1 MTEKVKELQ
10 KRISMDLRI
19 NDANLSMELKE
30 QPSKFAYW
38 GAAHAI
44 KLQEYNM
51 AKVSFQEK
59 ESVLAAELEKIYT
72 AMKKKDSSVR
82 TTDKIIKDAV
92 VRHPERSA
100 SYKELIDVGLEE
112 GILSVAKEAFRQ
124 RSQMVLELARDRRND
139 LTTPESVYTRQ
150 LVKEYRKDED

>member
-1 MTEKVKELQ
+1 MTEKIEELQ
-10 KRISMDLRI
+10 KRIDMDLRI

-51 AKVSFQEK
+51 AKATLQEK
-59 ESVLAAELEKIYT
+59 ESTLAVELEKTYS
-72 AMKKKDSSVR
+72 AMKKKDPSVR
-82 TTDKIIKDAV
+82 TTDKVIKDAV
-92 VRHPERSA
+92 TRHPERSEA
-100 SYKELIDVGLEE
+100 YKFLVDVGLEE
-112 GILSVAKEAFRQ
+112 GILAVAKESFRQ
-124 RSQMVLELARDRRND
+124 RSQMILELARDRRND

-150 LVKEYRKDED
+150 LVKEHEKD